1 MSLTNISRETDAK
14 LKRWS
19 KFGLLRYKSGHA
31 RTRNPVEVTV
41 LFRATNGN
49 KRSYAEDGDDDVTD
63 DEIIPVAK
71 KSKPQKDQERQLQC
85 FFQIM
90 K

>member
-1 MSLTNISRETDAK
+1 
-14 LKRWS
+14 
-19 KFGLLRYKSGHA
+19 
-31 RTRNPVEVTV
+31 V

-71 KSKPQKDQERQLQC
+71 KSKPQKDQERQPQC
-85 FFQIM
+85 FSFKIL

>member
-1 MSLTNISRETDAK
+1 
-14 LKRWS
+14 
-19 KFGLLRYKSGHA
+19 
-31 RTRNPVEVTV
+31 

-71 KSKPQKDQERQLQC
+71 KSKPQKDQERKPQC
-85 FFQIM
+85 LFL
-90 K
+90 